1 MGHKIVTAKQVVGLS
16 LIFSLILAV
25 SLVTAAF
32 MGDASLDI
40 SKIFNST
47 TTDYTIFWDIRVP
60 RILMAAI
67 AGAVLGICGA
77 AYQSMFSNP
86 LAEPYLLGVS
96 SGAALGAVL
105 AIALGAGWFL
115 SPLFAFICAGIAI
128 LFVYKAALANSS
140 ISTTR
145 LILAGVMVNTLCGAL
160 IMLILALSPDKNIQN
175 IIFWL
180 MGDLSN
186 ASYIIVVIAAILGAT
201 GIIIL
206 YSQALR
212 LNIMALGDEH
222 AIPLGIDANRVKL
235 IIFISSSLMIAGVV
249 SFVGLI
255 GFVGLIVPHII
266 RLLFGSDNRLLL
278 PLSGF
283 GGAIFLVVCDALS
296 RTVIAPSE
304 LPIGVITALIGA
316 PLFLYLLRGRV

>member
-1 MGHKIVTAKQVVGLS
+1 MGHKIVTGKQVLGLS
-16 LIFSLILAV
+16 ILFSLVLIV
-25 SLVTAAF
+25 SLVPAAL
-32 MGDASLDI
+32 MGGASLDI
-40 SKIFNST
+40 SKIFNPS
-47 TTDYTIFWDIRVP
+47 TTDYMIFWDIRVP

-67 AGAVLGICGA
+67 AGSVLGICGA
-77 AYQSMFSNP
+77 AYQAMFSNP

-105 AIALGAGWFL
+105 AISLGLGWFL

-128 LFVYKAALANSS
+128 FFVYRTALSQSA

-160 IMLILALSPDKNIQN
+160 IMLILALSPDQNIQN
-175 IIFWL
+175 IVFWL

-186 ASYIIVVIAAILGAT
+186 VSYIMVVIAAILGAI

-206 YSQALR
+206 YSQSLR

-222 AIPLGIDANRVKL
+222 AIPLGIDTNRVKL
-235 IIFISSSLMIAGVV
+235 IIFISSSLMIAGIV

-278 PLSGF
+278 PLSAL
-283 GGAIFLVVCDALS
+283 GGAIFLVICDTIS
-296 RTVIAPSE
+296 RIAIAPSE

-316 PLFLYLLRGRV
+316 PLFLYLLRGRL

>member
-1 MGHKIVTAKQVVGLS
+1 MGHKIVTAKQVLGLS
-16 LIFSLILAV
+16 LIFSLILA
-25 SLVTAAF
+25 
-32 MGDASLDI
+32 ASLLPAALMGSASLGI
-40 SKIFNST
+40 SKIFDPT
-47 TTDYTIFWDIRVP
+47 VVDYTIFWDIRVP

-77 AYQSMFSNP
+77 AYQAMFSNP

-96 SGAALGAVL
+96 SGAALGAVFAMASGL
-105 AIALGAGWFL
+105 SWFI
-115 SPLFAFICAGIAI
+115 SPLFAFIFAGIAI
-128 LFVYKAALANSS
+128 LFVYKMALANSS

-145 LILAGVMVNTLCGAL
+145 LILAGVMLNTLCGAL
-160 IMLILALSPDKNIQN
+160 IMLILALSPDKNLQN

-186 ASYIIVVIAAILGAT
+186 TPYITVMIAVLAGTAGIVFI
-201 GIIIL
+201 
-206 YSQALR
+206 YNQAMK
-212 LNIMALGDEH
+212 LNIMALGDEQ
-222 AIPLGIDANRVKL
+222 AIVLGIDTDRVKL
-235 IIFISSSLMIAGVV
+235 IIFISSSLMIAGIV

-266 RLLFGSDNRLLL
+266 RLLSGPDNRLLL

-283 GGAIFLVVCDALS
+283 GGAIFLVICDTLS
-296 RTVIAPSE
+296 RTLIAPSE